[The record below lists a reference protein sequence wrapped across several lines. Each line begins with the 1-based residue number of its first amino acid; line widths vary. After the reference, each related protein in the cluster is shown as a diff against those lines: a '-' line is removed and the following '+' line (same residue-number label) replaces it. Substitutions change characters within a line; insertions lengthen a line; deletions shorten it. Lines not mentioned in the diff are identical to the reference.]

1 MKIGIDYSLATASTR
16 GMGRY
21 IREITRCLAASDRE
35 NTYFLYTHQPISEP
49 LPPNFIERRLP
60 TGNEILAE
68 QWYLP
73 RMARRDELNV
83 LWCGANT
90 FPLFLKRKIRLVAT
104 IHDLIFMHPTEGRST
119 LRQKIGRTYRR
130 SVLRWGHRRIDRCA
144 SVSRYSADEIEHLLG
159 ISNVEVTYNCIDTF
173 YRVVES
179 RPKPEVR
186 ADFYFTLSGD
196 APSKNLPL
204 LLDTFEELLPDQTL
218 VVGGLPSRSPLRA
231 RATDRIRFLPTGITD
246 EELADTYLR
255 CRAFVF
261 VSLSEGFGIPVLE
274 ALACGAPMVC
284 SSTTSLPEVT
294 GTLALLVDPTNKKAI
309 AAALKNICTF
319 VVDHS
324 QKEMH
329 LSKFLHW
336 SDSAEKIKQLLV
348 R

>member
-21 IREITRCLAASDRE
+21 IREITRCLIASDRE
-35 NTYFLYTHQPISEP
+35 NNYFLYTHQPICES
-49 LPPNFIERRLP
+49 LPPNFTERRIP

-73 RMARRDELNV
+73 RMARHDELDV

-90 FPLFLKRKIRLVAT
+90 FPLFLKRKIRLVTT
-104 IHDLIFMHPTEGRST
+104 IHDLIFMHAAQGHST
-119 LRQKIGRTYRR
+119 LRQKIGRAYRR
-130 SVLRWGHRRIDRCA
+130 WVLRWGRRRIDRCA
-144 SVSRYSADEIEHLLG
+144 SVSRYSTDQIEHLLG
-159 ISNVEVTYNCIDTF
+159 IRNVEVTYNCIDAF

-179 RPKPEVR
+179 RPKPQARE
-186 ADFYFTLSGD
+186 DFYFTLSGD

-218 VVGGLPSRSPLRA
+218 VVGGLSAGSPLRA
-231 RATDRIRFLPTGITD
+231 RATDRIRFLPAGVAD

-255 CRAFVF
+255 CRAFIF

-274 ALACGAPMVC
+274 ALACDAPVIC
-284 SSTTSLPEVT
+284 SSTTSIPEVA
-294 GTLALLVDPTNKKAI
+294 GGFALAVDPTSKEDI
-309 AAALKNICTF
+309 AAALKNIRTF
-319 VVDHS
+319 VADHS
-324 QKEMH
+324 QKEAH